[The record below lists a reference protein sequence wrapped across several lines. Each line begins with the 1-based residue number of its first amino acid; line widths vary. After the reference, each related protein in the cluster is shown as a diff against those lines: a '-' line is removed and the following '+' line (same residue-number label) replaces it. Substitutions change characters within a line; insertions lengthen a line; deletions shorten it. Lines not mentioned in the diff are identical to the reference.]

1 MLGILSFLV
10 IKMLGLRL
18 SLILFAVIAEK
29 KESAS
34 ELASL
39 LPGARPIHGDIQQ
52 SQREIT
58 LKGFRSGKFLTLV
71 ATNVAARGLDIN
83 DVQLIIQCEPP
94 RDVEAY
100 IHRSGRTGR
109 AGNTGVAVML
119 YDPRKSNISKIEREA
134 GIKFEH
140 VSAPQPDQ
148 IAKAIG
154 GEAAE
159 LISDVSD
166 SVIPSFKAAA
176 EQLLKNSSLTAV
188 ELLAKALAKA
198 VGYTEV
204 KKRSLLTSMENY
216 VTLLLEAGRPMISQ
230 SLAFSTMKRFVPQD
244 KLDGVQG
251 LALTADGQGAVF
263 DVPVKDLDAFLAG
276 QKNAVNVSLKVVTEL
291 PSLQQREE
299 NRGRFNNRFGPAR
312 GFNRFNNSRGRG
324 GGGRGYGGGR
334 GGSRW

>member
-1 MLGILSFLV
+1 MLITAIAIWIDDWLVVQLDHGKVVAGLVGNEKMKASTNVRHIILPCNSTARAQV
-10 IKMLGLRL
+10 IPDIIRCYSSGGRT
-18 SLILFAVIAEK
+18 IIFAEK

-34 ELASL
+34 EFAGL
-39 LPGARPIHGDIQQ
+39 LPGARALHGDIQQ

-83 DVQLIIQCEPP
+83 DVQLIIQCESP

-119 YDPRKSNISKIEREA
+119 YDPRRSNISKIERET

-140 VSAPQPDQ
+140 VSAPQPDE

-176 EQLLKNSSLTAV
+176 EELLNNSGLTAV

-198 VGYTEV
+198 E
-204 KKRSLLTSMENY
+204 
-216 VTLLLEAGRPMISQ
+216 
-230 SLAFSTMKRFVPQD
+230 D
-244 KLDGVQG
+244 KVDGVQG

-263 DVPVKDLDAFLAG
+263 
-276 QKNAVNVSLKVVTEL
+276 
-291 PSLQQREE
+291 
-299 NRGRFNNRFGPAR
+299 
-312 GFNRFNNSRGRG
+312 
-324 GGGRGYGGGR
+324 
-334 GGSRW
+334 

>member
-1 MLGILSFLV
+1 MTLFERISWYLQLFLQATADLVGNEKMKASTNVRHIILPCNSTARAQV
-10 IKMLGLRL
+10 IPDIIRCYSSGGRT
-18 SLILFAVIAEK
+18 IIFVEK

-34 ELASL
+34 EFAGL
-39 LPGARPIHGDIQQ
+39 LPGARALHGDIQQ

-119 YDPRKSNISKIEREA
+119 YDPRRSNISKIERET

-140 VSAPQPDQ
+140 VSAPQPDE

-159 LISDVSD
+159 LIFDVSD

-176 EQLLKNSSLTAV
+176 EELLNNSGLIVV

-198 VGYTEV
+198 E
-204 KKRSLLTSMENY
+204 
-216 VTLLLEAGRPMISQ
+216 
-230 SLAFSTMKRFVPQD
+230 D
-244 KLDGVQG
+244 KVDGVRG

-263 DVPVKDLDAFLAG
+263 
-276 QKNAVNVSLKVVTEL
+276 
-291 PSLQQREE
+291 
-299 NRGRFNNRFGPAR
+299 
-312 GFNRFNNSRGRG
+312 
-324 GGGRGYGGGR
+324 
-334 GGSRW
+334 